1 MLSEVQK
8 RVFCGVCCQQ
18 KGFGAVAV
26 ELNLGREQAEAIFC
40 KGLELVFSEYQKAEG
55 EVMRLGKLK

>member
-1 MLSEVQK
+1 MLASDVFLKRNYGMLSEVQK
-8 RVFCGVCCQQ
+8 RVFCGVCRQQ

-40 KGLELVFSEYQKAEG
+40 KGLELVFSEY
-55 EVMRLGKLK
+55 